1 MTKTRISAVSCLS
14 DILKHGNRP
23 KKSLEQFSQTLDRR
37 DRAFLMEIVYGV
49 MRNLYAL
56 DAIIGSFI
64 RNTKTLSDETTN
76 NLRIALYQILFMRV
90 PGYAVVNESVEMEKN
105 SGKPSLVNAVLRN
118 LLRGK
123 DKTALPLVYEDVVK
137 DISINTSH
145 QEWMVKRWLTR
156 FGRDEARLLAEANN
170 HMPPL
175 VLRTNTLR
183 ITREELLRGFAEQ
196 KISAEAAPFAPDGIV
211 IGGETSYQDL
221 SSFYGLFAV
230 QDEASQL
237 ISYLLAPKKG
247 ERVLDACAA
256 PGGKTTH
263 IAQIMEDEGEI
274 IAVEKDPQRILK
286 LEESISALG
295 IASAQAIRADVSA
308 LKDLGT
314 FDRILL
320 DAPCSST
327 GVIRRNPDVKYRHV
341 LQDIAEFGKK
351 QSKLLKAVSPLL
363 RKEGRLVYS
372 VCSIEPEEG
381 EQVIRDFLK
390 TTDEFRII
398 DADQEFMKPFA
409 NNGFFRTFPHKD
421 NMDGFFGVILCRKA

>member
-1 MTKTRISAVSCLS
+1 MTKTRSYAVSGLI
-14 DILKHGNRP
+14 DILKHRGRP
-23 KKSLEQFSQTLDRR
+23 KETLEQFSQSLDRR

-56 DAIIGSFI
+56 DAIIGTFI
-64 RNTKTLSDETTN
+64 KNTKTLSDETTN

-90 PGYAVVNESVEMEKN
+90 PGYAVVNESVEMEKRG
-105 SGKPSLVNAVLRN
+105 GKPSLVNAVLRN

-123 DKTALPLVYEDVVK
+123 DKTVLPLVYDDIVK

-145 QEWMVKRWLTR
+145 QDWMVRRWLTR
-156 FGRDEARLLAEANN
+156 YGADEARLLAEANN
-170 HMPPL
+170 RIPPL
-175 VLRTNTLR
+175 VLRANTLR
-183 ITREELLRGFAEQ
+183 ISRQELLHGLTE
-196 KISAEAAPFAPDGIV
+196 KGVSAEPVRYSPDGIV

-237 ISYLLAPKKG
+237 ISCLLAPEKG

-263 IAQIMEDEGEI
+263 IAQMMEDEGEI

-286 LEESISALG
+286 LKESIAALG
-295 IASAQAIRADVSA
+295 VQSAEAIRADIGE
-308 LKDLGT
+308 LKGLGA

-327 GVIRRNPDVKYRHV
+327 GVIRRNPDVKYRHT
-341 LQDIAEFGKK
+341 LKDIVAFGKK
-351 QSKLLKAVSPLL
+351 QKELLHAVTPFL
-363 RKEGRLVYS
+363 RKGGRIVYS

-381 EQVIRDFLK
+381 EQVIREFLK

-398 DADQEFMKPFA
+398 DADQVYMKPFVTD
-409 NNGFFRTFPHKD
+409 GLFRTFPHKD
-421 NMDGFFGVILCRKA
+421 SMDGFFGAILCRKA

>member
-1 MTKTRISAVSCLS
+1 MTKTRNLAVSCLI
-14 DILKHGNRP
+14 DILKHGARP
-23 KKSLEQFSQTLDRR
+23 KKTLEQFSGELDRR

-49 MRNLYAL
+49 MRNLYIL
-56 DAIIGSFI
+56 DEIIGIFI
-64 RNTKTLSDETTN
+64 TNTKTLSIDTIN

-90 PGYAVVNESVEMEKN
+90 PGYAVVNESVEMEK
-105 SGKPSLVNAVLRN
+105 SGGKPSLVNAVLRN

-123 DKTALPLVYEDVVK
+123 EKVSLPLQYEDVVK

-145 QEWMVKRWLTR
+145 QAWMVRRWITR
-156 FGRDEARLLAEANN
+156 FGRDEARLLGTANN
-170 HMPPL
+170 RMPPL

-183 ITREELLRGFAEQ
+183 ISRNELLGCLEREHIQ
-196 KISAEAAPFAPDGIV
+196 AEAARFSPDGI
-211 IGGETSYQDL
+211 ILGEGTSYQDL
-221 SSFYGLFAV
+221 AAFYGLFAV

-237 ISYLLAPKKG
+237 VSYLLDPKKG

-263 IAQIMEDEGEI
+263 IAQIMEDTGEI
-274 IAVEKDPQRILK
+274 IAVEKDPLRIQK
-286 LEESISALG
+286 LASSIANLG
-295 IASAQAIRADVSA
+295 VQSVKTSRADVSE
-308 LKDLGT
+308 LTGIGT

-327 GVIRRNPDVKYRHV
+327 GVIRRNPDVKYRHT
-341 LQDIAEFGKK
+341 LKDISDFGRK
-351 QSKLLKAVSPLL
+351 QADLLRAVAPLL
-363 RKEGRLVYS
+363 RQEGRIVYS

-381 EQVIRDFLK
+381 EEVIIDFLK

-398 DADQEFMKPFA
+398 EADQEFMKPFSK
-409 NNGFFRTFPHKD
+409 NGFFRTFPHKD

>member
-1 MTKTRISAVSCLS
+1 MTRTRISAVSCLI
-14 DILKHGNRP
+14 DILKHGTRP
-23 KKSLEQFSQTLDRR
+23 KKSLDQFSQTLDRR

-56 DAIIGSFI
+56 DAIIARFI
-64 RNTKTLSDETTN
+64 RNTKTLTDETIN
-76 NLRIALYQILFMRV
+76 NLRIAVYQILFMRV
-90 PGYAVVNESVEMEKN
+90 PGYAVVNESVEIEK
-105 SGKPSLVNAVLRN
+105 SGGKPSLVNAVLRN

-123 DKTALPLVYEDVVK
+123 EKTELPLVYEDVVK

-145 QEWMVKRWLTR
+145 QEWMVKRWIAR
-156 FGRDEARLLAEANN
+156 FGRDEARLLADANN
-170 HMPPL
+170 AMPPL

-183 ITREELLRGFAEQ
+183 TSREELLRGFAE
-196 KISAEAAPFAPDGIV
+196 KTIPAEATFFSPDGIQ
-211 IGGETSYQDL
+211 IGRETSYLDL
-221 SSFYGLFAV
+221 SSFHGLFSV

-263 IAQIMEDEGEI
+263 IAQIMENVGEI
-274 IAVEKDPQRILK
+274 IAVENDPQRFLK
-286 LEESISALG
+286 LEESISTLGVESAEAL
-295 IASAQAIRADVSA
+295 RADIRE
-308 LKDLGT
+308 LTGIGT

-320 DAPCSST
+320 DAPCSSS

-341 LQDIAEFGKK
+341 LQDIVEFGKK
-351 QSKLLKAVSPLL
+351 QLRLLAAVAPFL
-363 RKEGRLVYS
+363 REGGRIVYS

-381 EQVIRDFLK
+381 EQVIGNFLK

-398 DADQEFMKPFA
+398 EADQEFMKPFGK
-409 NNGFFRTFPHKD
+409 NGFFRTFPHKND
-421 NMDGFFGVILCRKA
+421 MDGFFGVILCRKT

>member
-1 MTKTRISAVSCLS
+1 MTKTRIAAVACLI
-14 DILKHGNRP
+14 DILKHGSRP
-23 KKSLEQFSQTLDRR
+23 KKSLEQFSQALDRR

-49 MRNLYAL
+49 MRNLYSL
-56 DAIIGSFI
+56 DAIIGTFI
-64 RNTKTLSDETTN
+64 RNTKTLSDETVN

-90 PGYAVVNESVEMEKN
+90 PGYAVVNESVEMEK
-105 SGKPSLVNAVLRN
+105 SGGKPSLINAVLRN

-123 DKTALPLVYEDVVK
+123 EKIALPLVYEDVVK

-145 QEWMVKRWLTR
+145 QEWMVKRWIAR
-156 FGRDEARLLAEANN
+156 FGKDEARLLAVANN
-170 HMPPL
+170 SMPPL

-183 ITREELLRGFAEQ
+183 ISRDELLRGLAE
-196 KISAEAAPFAPDGIV
+196 KKMSAEPARFSPDGIV
-211 IGGETSYQDL
+211 IGKETSYQDL

-263 IAQIMEDEGEI
+263 IAQMMEDAGEL
-274 IAVEKDPQRILK
+274 IAVEKDSQRILK

-295 IASAQAIRADVSA
+295 VASAKTIRADIRE
-308 LKDLGT
+308 LKDIGT

-327 GVIRRNPDVKYRHV
+327 GVIRRNPDVKYRHT
-341 LQDIAEFGKK
+341 LQDIAQFGKK
-351 QSKLLKAVSPLL
+351 QTELLKAVSPLL

-390 TTDEFRII
+390 TTHEFRMI
-398 DADQEFMKPFA
+398 DADQEFMKPFVK
-409 NNGFFRTFPHKD
+409 NGFFRTFPHKD

>member
-1 MTKTRISAVSCLS
+1 MTKTRIAAISCLI
-14 DILKHGNRP
+14 DILKHGGRP
-23 KKSLEQFSQTLDRR
+23 KKSLEPFSQTLDRR

-49 MRNLYAL
+49 LRNLYVI

-64 RNTKTLSDETTN
+64 KITKTLSDETIN
-76 NLRIALYQILFMRV
+76 NLRIAMYQILFMRV
-90 PGYAVVNESVEMEKN
+90 PGYAVVNESVEMEKRA
-105 SGKPSLVNAVLRN
+105 GRPSLVNAVLRN
-118 LLRGK
+118 LLRKK
-123 DKTALPLVYEDVVK
+123 DTPPLPLVYKDVVK

-156 FGRDEARLLAEANN
+156 FGIDEARLLAEANN
-170 HMPPL
+170 TMPPL
-175 VLRTNTLR
+175 VLRTNTLKISR
-183 ITREELLRGFAEQ
+183 DELLRGFAEK
-196 KISAEAAPFAPDGIV
+196 KISAEPAQFASDGIV

-237 ISYLLAPKKG
+237 ISYLLAPGKG

-263 IAQIMEDEGEI
+263 IAQMMEDVGEI
-274 IAVEKDPQRILK
+274 IAVEKDPQRIQK
-286 LEESISALG
+286 LEETMAALG
-295 IASAQAIRADVSA
+295 VRSAKAIRADISE
-308 LKDLGT
+308 LQEIGT

-327 GVIRRNPDVKYRHV
+327 GVIRRNPDVKYRHT
-341 LQDIAEFGKK
+341 LKDIVEFAKK
-351 QSKLLKAVSPLL
+351 QAELLKAVSHLL
-363 RKEGRLVYS
+363 RREGRLVYS
-372 VCSIEPEEG
+372 VCSMEPEEG

-398 DADQEFMKPFA
+398 DINQEIMRPFVK
-409 NNGFFRTFPHKD
+409 NGFFRTFPHID
-421 NMDGFFGVILCRKA
+421 NMDGFFGVILCRNA

>member
-1 MTKTRISAVSCLS
+1 MTKTRISAVSCLI
-14 DILKHGNRP
+14 DILKHGGRP
-23 KKSLEQFSQTLDRR
+23 KKSFEQFSQTLDRR

-49 MRNLYAL
+49 MRNLYAI
-56 DAIIGSFI
+56 DAIIKTFI
-64 RNTKTLSDETTN
+64 RNTKTLSDETIN

-90 PGYAVVNESVEMEKN
+90 PGYAVVNEAVEMEK
-105 SGKPSLVNAVLRN
+105 SGGKPSLVNAVLRN

-123 DKTALPLVYEDVVK
+123 EKTMLPLVYEDALK

-145 QEWMVKRWLTR
+145 QEWMVKRWLAR
-156 FGRDEARLLAEANN
+156 FGVAEARLLAAANN
-170 HMPPL
+170 SIPPL

-183 ITREELLRGFAEQ
+183 ISRDALLRGFAENN
-196 KISAEAAPFAPDGIV
+196 IPAEAAPFSPEGIV

-237 ISYLLAPKKG
+237 ISYLLAPKKR

-263 IAQIMEDEGEI
+263 IAQMMGDAGEI
-274 IAVEKDPQRILK
+274 IAVEKDPQRLLK
-286 LEESISALG
+286 LQESISDLG
-295 IASAQAIRADVSA
+295 VASAKTIRADISE
-308 LKDLGT
+308 LKDIGT

-327 GVIRRNPDVKYRHV
+327 GVIRRNPDVKYRHA
-341 LQDIAEFGKK
+341 LQDIVESGKK
-351 QSKLLKAVSPLL
+351 QTELLKVVSRLL

-398 DADQEFMKPFA
+398 EADQEFMKPFVK
-409 NNGFFRTFPHKD
+409 NGFFRTFPHKD
-421 NMDGFFGVILCRKA
+421 NMDGFFGAILCRKA

>member
-1 MTKTRISAVSCLS
+1 MTTTRISAVSCLN
-14 DILKHGNRP
+14 DILKHGARP

-56 DAIIGSFI
+56 DAIIKTFI
-64 RNTKTLSDETTN
+64 RNTKTLSDETLN

-90 PGYAVVNESVEMEKN
+90 PGYAVVNEAVEMEKLG
-105 SGKPSLVNAVLRN
+105 GKPSLVNAVLRN

-123 DKTALPLVYEDVVK
+123 DKIALPLVYEDVVK

-145 QEWMVKRWLTR
+145 QEWMVKRWIAR

-170 HMPPL
+170 CMPPL

-183 ITREELLRGFAEQ
+183 ISRDELLRGFAE
-196 KISAEAAPFAPDGIV
+196 KEISAEASRFSPDGVV
-211 IGGETSYQDL
+211 IGKETSYQDL

-247 ERVLDACAA
+247 ERVLDSCAA

-263 IAQIMEDEGEI
+263 IAQIMEDKGEI

-286 LEESISALG
+286 LEESIATLGVGSAKT
-295 IASAQAIRADVSA
+295 IRSDISE
-308 LKDLGT
+308 LNDIGT

-327 GVIRRNPDVKYRHV
+327 GVIRRNPDIKYRHA
-341 LQDIAEFGKK
+341 LQDIIEFRKK
-351 QSKLLKAVSPLL
+351 QSGLLTSIAPLL
-363 RKEGRLVYS
+363 RKGGRLVYS

-381 EQVIRDFLK
+381 EEVIRAFLK

-398 DADQEFMKPFA
+398 EADQEFMKPFVK
-409 NNGFFRTFPHKD
+409 NGFFRTLPHTD
-421 NMDGFFGVILCRKA
+421 NMDGFFGVILCRKT

>member
-1 MTKTRISAVSCLS
+1 MTKTRISAVSCLI
-14 DILKHGNRP
+14 DILKHGARP
-23 KKSLEQFSQTLDRR
+23 KKSLEQFSQALDRR

-56 DAIIGSFI
+56 DAIIATFI
-64 RNTKTLSDETTN
+64 RNTKTLSDETIN

-90 PGYAVVNESVEMEKN
+90 PGYAVVNESVEIEK
-105 SGKPSLVNAVLRN
+105 SGGMPSLVNAVLRN

-123 DKTALPLVYEDVVK
+123 EKIALPLVYKDVVK

-145 QEWMVKRWLTR
+145 QEWMVKRWITH
-156 FGRDEARLLAEANN
+156 FGRDEARLLADANN
-170 HMPPL
+170 AMPPL

-183 ITREELLRGFAEQ
+183 ISRDELLRGFAE
-196 KISAEAAPFAPDGIV
+196 KMIPAEAARFSSDGII

-263 IAQIMEDEGEI
+263 IAQIMEDKGEI
-274 IAVEKDPQRILK
+274 IAVEKDPQRSLK
-286 LEESISALG
+286 LEESISTLG
-295 IASAQAIRADVSA
+295 VGSAAAIRADISE
-308 LKDLGT
+308 LKGIGT

-320 DAPCSST
+320 DAPCSSS
-327 GVIRRNPDVKYRHV
+327 GVIRRNPDIKYRHV
-341 LQDIAEFGKK
+341 LQDIVEFGKK
-351 QSKLLKAVSPLL
+351 QSRLLTAVAPFL
-363 RKEGRLVYS
+363 RAGGRIVYS

-381 EQVIRDFLK
+381 EQVIGDFLK

-398 DADQEFMKPFA
+398 EADQEFMKPFMK
-409 NNGFFRTFPHKD
+409 NGFFRTFPHK
-421 NMDGFFGVILCRKA
+421 NSMDGFFGVILCRRT

>member
-1 MTKTRISAVSCLS
+1 MTNTRIAAVSCLI
-14 DILKHGNRP
+14 DILKHGSRP
-23 KKSLEQFSQTLDRR
+23 KKSLEQFSHTLDRR

-49 MRNLYAL
+49 MRNLYSL
-56 DAIIGSFI
+56 DALIGSFI
-64 RNTKTLSDETTN
+64 RNTKTLSDETIN

-90 PGYAVVNESVEMEKN
+90 PGYAVVNESVEMEKRG
-105 SGKPSLVNAVLRN
+105 GKPSLVNAVLRN

-123 DKTALPLVYEDVVK
+123 DKTALPLVYDDIVK

-145 QEWMVKRWLTR
+145 QEWMVRRWLTR

-170 HMPPL
+170 SMPPL

-183 ITREELLRGFAEQ
+183 ISRDELLRGFEEKNIPAEPARY
-196 KISAEAAPFAPDGIV
+196 SPDGIV
-211 IGGETSYQDL
+211 MGKETSYQDL

-263 IAQIMEDEGEI
+263 LAQIMEDEGEI
-274 IAVEKDPQRILK
+274 MAVEKDPQRILK
-286 LEESISALG
+286 LQESISALG
-295 IASAQAIRADVSA
+295 VASVQAIRADVSE
-308 LKDLGT
+308 LKGIGT

-327 GVIRRNPDVKYRHV
+327 GVIRRNPDVKYRHL
-341 LQDIAEFGKK
+341 LQDIIEFKKK
-351 QSKLLKAVSPLL
+351 QSDLLKAVSPLL

-372 VCSIEPEEG
+372 VCSMEPEEG

-398 DADQEFMKPFA
+398 DADQELMKPFVKS
-409 NNGFFRTFPHKD
+409 GFFRTFPHKD
-421 NMDGFFGVILCRKA
+421 NMDGFFGAILCRKA

>member
-1 MTKTRISAVSCLS
+1 MTETRIAAVSCLI
-14 DILKHGNRP
+14 DILKHGGRP
-23 KKSLEQFSQTLDRR
+23 KKSLEQFSQDLDRR
-37 DRAFLMEIVYGV
+37 DRAFLMELVYGV
-49 MRNLYAL
+49 LRNLYTL
-56 DAIIGSFI
+56 DAIISVFI
-64 RNTKTLSDETTN
+64 RNTKTLGDETIN
-76 NLRIALYQILFMRV
+76 NLRIAVYQILFMRV
-90 PGYAVVNESVEMEKN
+90 PAYAVVNESVEMEKRG
-105 SGKPSLVNAVLRN
+105 GKPSLVNAVLRN
-118 LLRGK
+118 LIRGK
-123 DKTALPLVYEDVVK
+123 EKIALPLVYEDVVK

-145 QEWMVKRWLTR
+145 QEWMVKRWVAR

-170 HMPPL
+170 SMPPL

-183 ITREELLRGFAEQ
+183 ISREELLRGFAE
-196 KISAEAAPFAPDGIV
+196 KEIKATASPFSPDGIV
-211 IGGETSYQDL
+211 IGRETSYQDL

-237 ISYLLAPKKG
+237 ITYLLSPQKG
-247 ERVLDACAA
+247 DRVLDACAA

-263 IAQIMEDEGEI
+263 MAQMMEDKGKI

-295 IASAQAIRADVSA
+295 ISSAETVLADISE
-308 LKDLGT
+308 LTDIGT

-327 GVIRRNPDVKYRHV
+327 GVIRRNPDVKYRHAM
-341 LQDIAEFGKK
+341 QDIIDFGKK
-351 QSKLLKAVSPLL
+351 QKELLRAVSSLL

-398 DADQEFMKPFA
+398 EADHECIKPFVK
-409 NNGFFRTFPHKD
+409 NGFFRTFPHND
-421 NMDGFFGVILCRKA
+421 NMDGFFGVILCRMA

>member
-1 MTKTRISAVSCLS
+1 MTKTRIYAVSCLV
-14 DILKHGNRP
+14 DILKHGARP
-23 KKSLEQFSQTLDRR
+23 KKSLEQYSQALERR

-49 MRNLYAL
+49 MRNLYSL
-56 DAIIGSFI
+56 DAIIGTFI
-64 RNTKTLSDETTN
+64 RNRKTLNDRTIN

-90 PGYAVVNESVEMEKN
+90 PGYAVVNESVEIEKAG
-105 SGKPSLVNAVLRN
+105 GKPSLINAVLRN
-118 LLRGK
+118 LLRKK
-123 DKTALPLVYEDVVK
+123 DNISLPLAYKDVVK

-145 QEWMVKRWLTR
+145 QEWMVRRWRTR
-156 FGRDEARLLAEANN
+156 FGDHEARLLADANN
-170 HMPPL
+170 RMPPL

-183 ITREELLRGFAEQ
+183 ISRDELLRRFAEKQ
-196 KISAEAAPFAPDGIV
+196 ITAEAARSSPDGIV

-263 IAQIMEDEGEI
+263 LAQIMGDEGEI

-286 LEESISALG
+286 LQESISVLG
-295 IASAQAIRADVSA
+295 IASARPIRDDINQLKAI
-308 LKDLGT
+308 GT

-327 GVIRRNPDVKYRHV
+327 GVIRRNPDVKYRHT
-341 LQDIAEFGKK
+341 LKDIIEFGNR
-351 QSKLLKAVSPLL
+351 QAELLRAVSLLL

-390 TTDEFRII
+390 TADEFRII
-398 DADQEFMKPFA
+398 EADQEFMKPFVK
-409 NNGFFRTFPHKD
+409 NGFFRTFPHKND
-421 NMDGFFGVILCRKA
+421 MDGFFGAILCKKA